1 MNKYLEVF
9 SKENMEAD
17 KALEDLLK
25 LQKGDS
31 KPITTGYKFLDD
43 NLIGGLNNKMV
54 FALSRPS
61 MGKTYMSANI
71 QRHLLEN
78 FEDVRILRINLEMP
92 TQSLLLREL
101 KNALN
106 KPMKAIISQE
116 FTEEEKLKVEET
128 VRKFKDPRITDFSQ
142 PVKGEDLRNLLRAFY
157 QTYQG
162 QDVKKVVMLDHL
174 HVYSSKD
181 DIDNVLEIFNDVK
194 MADPNISFIVFAQ
207 LNRTLEDE
215 WRASKERKS
224 FNFNM
229 FPSSKF
235 IYLTDKL
242 MQYGD
247 IIFSM
252 TIPQVVDLEIFGA
265 VNKDRNKHLEDS
277 FIEESK
283 ESNYAKLKGL
293 NRIYYNF
300 IKIRMNDD
308 FDDPR
313 IFCEVLD
320 PAKEV
325 ETESKYKELSNSTK
339 IPDIPVFNVPSIDMS
354 IFEKEDVIAK
364 NAPTEL
370 TKEIF

>member
-1 MNKYLEVF
+1 MNKYLELF

-17 KALEDLLK
+17 KALADLLK

-43 NLIGGLNNKMV
+43 NLVGGLNNKVV
-54 FALSRPS
+54 FSLSRPS

-92 TQSLLLREL
+92 TQALLLREL

-106 KPMKAIISQE
+106 KPMKSIISQE

-128 VRKFKDPRITDFSQ
+128 IRKFKDPRITDFSQ
-142 PVKGEDLRNLLRAFY
+142 PIKGEDLRNLLRAFY

-162 QDVKKVVMLDHL
+162 QNVKKVVILDHL

-207 LNRTLEDE
+207 LSRTLEDE
-215 WRASKERKS
+215 WRASKERKN

-247 IIFSM
+247 IVFAM

-265 VNKDRNKHLEDS
+265 VNKDRNKHLADS

-313 IFCEVLD
+313 IFADVLD
-320 PAKEV
+320 EGKE
-325 ETESKYKELSNSTK
+325 ETVNKTYTEKASEMKL
-339 IPDIPVFNVPSIDMS
+339 PPIPVFNDI
-354 IFEKEDVIAK
+354 
-364 NAPTEL
+364 PTFDL
-370 TKEIF
+370 TKHQETDLTKVFS